1 MFDYLAGTTVT
12 GFFCMGLA
20 SAGALLFGIDNGWWG
35 TLLGAEEFL
44 RTYGSCETV
53 NGVHLCS
60 LSTAQQSAGSSVQ
73 SAGIMAGSLIS
84 ISVNNWLGRRNSL
97 LVTGVISIIGV
108 LIEITSAVGAS
119 ARFSQLVVGK
129 TIAALAMGLCA
140 NVVPIYLSETS
151 TATARGFAVTM
162 YSNAQVLGS
171 IVAAGTVYAT
181 SKRMDAGC
189 YYIPIG
195 IQLLPPLC
203 MIIGSPFLPESPR
216 WLVLK
221 GQTERAV
228 VASSRLFASKR
239 NNFDAQA
246 YVRTIEVAIEEER
259 LSQQSSGWMDLL
271 RGSDLRRL
279 LIAIGVQCLCQAQG
293 STYILNYVVSFLKSA
308 GIADVFPVIMGI
320 YSLYYVG
327 ILGGHYLPDRFGR
340 RSLLMSTA
348 GICGVCLLTI
358 AIMITAI
365 ASPTAASRKAA
376 IALIFIWELMFAVQS
391 TVIWIVTTECAP
403 SRNREKVLA
412 IAVFFGFGISLL
424 VASVSPYLQDEAYG
438 NLGGKIGFIWGTFS
452 IIAVIWTFFTVP
464 EMKGFSLEELD
475 HLFNRQVP
483 TLRFK
488 RYQFPVENGPE
499 K

>member
-1 MFDYLAGTTVT
+1 
-12 GFFCMGLA
+12 

-308 GIADVFPVIMGI
+308 GIADVFPVIM
-320 YSLYYVG
+320 
-327 ILGGHYLPDRFGR
+327 
-340 RSLLMSTA
+340 
-348 GICGVCLLTI
+348 
-358 AIMITAI
+358 
-365 ASPTAASRKAA
+365 
-376 IALIFIWELMFAVQS
+376 VQS